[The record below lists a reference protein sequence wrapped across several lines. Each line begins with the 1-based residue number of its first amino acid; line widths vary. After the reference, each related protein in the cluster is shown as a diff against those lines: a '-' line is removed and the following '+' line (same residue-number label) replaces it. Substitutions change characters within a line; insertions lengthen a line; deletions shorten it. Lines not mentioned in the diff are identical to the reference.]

1 MSNSAP
7 SASNSSPA
15 WRRSDVLCE
24 SRRRLPL
31 MPRTRIELGLL
42 RQLQVDD
49 DRDVVR
55 QGRLAA
61 RERVVPADAELR
73 AVDLRLG
80 LEAEARAAV
89 RVVDRVGD
97 DAGDLDGLG
106 VALDRDL
113 AVDRDLVAVTLD
125 RLRLERQL
133 RIALGVEEVR
143 ALKVRLE
150 VRVLDLNARDLR
162 RSLEHAVGDGRIE
175 VGEGAGK
182 GAGHVVDSER
192 DVGVD
197 LVDGP
202 GAGRYCLGLSGAHVR
217 DAS

>member
-1 MSNSAP
+1 
-7 SASNSSPA
+7 
-15 WRRSDVLCE
+15 
-24 SRRRLPL
+24 

-55 QGRLAA
+55 EGRLAA
-61 RERVVPADAELR
+61 RERVVPADTELG
-73 AVDLRLG
+73 AVNLG
-80 LEAEARAAV
+80 LSLQAEAGAAV

-113 AVDRDLVAVTLD
+113 AVDLDLVAVTGD
-125 RLRLERQL
+125 RLRSERQL
-133 RIALGVEEVR
+133 RVALAVEEVR
-143 ALKVRLE
+143 ALEVRLE
-150 VRVLDLNARDLR
+150 VRVLDLNACDLR
-162 RSLEHAVGDGRIE
+162 GALQDTVGDLCVE

-202 GAGRYCLGLSGAHVR
+202 GAGRYCLGLSGAHFR
-217 DAS
+217 LASYGAKWRTLLEQAI